1 MQVLSDN
8 TTAVAYVIKQGG
20 TRSKGLL
27 ELASQLLTWA
37 VSGSSKGIPE
47 SVSRPTKQK
56 SGRSKVESK
65 PRSLLD
71 GHRSIGTTSNRSVCK
86 PAELKSL
93 DVFLTPSG
101 RLGCRH
107 RCFCTSLALPA
118 VLRFSPLPANTAG
131 PQEVQGGKYQSDPGH
146 SLLAKKALVCD
157 FTKSGR
163 KTSLE
168 ITIQKGPT
176 NTGVPEPSGSRPAS
190 ADHLDSEEVLLKGKG
205 RSEKL
210 VKTLFFSRKE
220 VTWAIYLNV

>member
-37 VSGSSKGIPE
+37 VSGPSKGIPE

-86 PAELKSL
+86 LAELKSL

-118 VLRFSPLPANTAG
+118 VLRFSPLPTNTAG
-131 PQEVQGGKYQSDPGH
+131 PQEVQEENTNLILVTPFWPKRPWFVT
-146 SLLAKKALVCD
+146 LLNLAAK
-157 FTKSGR
+157 
-163 KTSLE
+163 
-168 ITIQKGPT
+168 P
-176 NTGVPEPSGSRPAS
+176 PW
-190 ADHLDSEEVLLKGKG
+190 
-205 RSEKL
+205 KL
-210 VKTLFFSRKE
+210 PSRKNLLTQGSLNHPE
-220 VTWAIYLNV
+220 ADRLQLTTWILKKSS